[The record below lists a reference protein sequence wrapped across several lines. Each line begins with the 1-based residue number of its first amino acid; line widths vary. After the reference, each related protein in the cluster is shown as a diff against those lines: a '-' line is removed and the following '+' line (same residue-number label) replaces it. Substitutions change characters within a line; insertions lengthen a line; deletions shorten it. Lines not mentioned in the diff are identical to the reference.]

1 MDIRPRLKKI
11 VTMVPICDNVA
22 DIGTDHGYAL
32 ISLIKE
38 DRIKNGIAS
47 DNKKKPL
54 EKARKNATAEGVID
68 SITFRRGNGL
78 ETLEPG
84 EVNGVIVAG
93 MGGQLIKDILE
104 ASMDIVRSL
113 DFVLLQPAQNPEILR
128 EYLYTGPYKVIDE
141 DIIKEDR
148 RFYEYM
154 LIKFDDSE
162 RKDGKEVISF
172 RVGDILPQK
181 NHPLIHEFIDY
192 KIRQLGEIV
201 DKIKPTSKYGELRRL
216 DLETKIDE
224 LRRIRN
230 VC

>member
-1 MDIRPRLKKI
+1 MDIRPRLQKI
-11 VTMVPICDNVA
+11 VTMTPICDSVA

-32 ISLIKE
+32 ISLLKE
-38 DRIKNGIAS
+38 NRIKMGIAS

-54 EKARKNATAEGVID
+54 EKAKKNATAEGVMD

-78 ETLEPG
+78 ETLTPG
-84 EVNGVIVAG
+84 EVNGVIIAG
-93 MGGQLIKDILE
+93 MGGQLIKEILE
-104 ASMDIVRSL
+104 ESLETVKSL
-113 DFVLLQPAQNPEILR
+113 DFVLLQPAQNPEVLR
-128 EYLYTGPYKVIDE
+128 EYLYTGPYRVIDE

-154 LIKFDDSE
+154 LMRFDDGE
-162 RKDGKEVISF
+162 IKEDYENISF
-172 RVGDILPQK
+172 RVGDILPKK

-201 DKIKPTSKYGELRRL
+201 DKIKPASKYGEVRRL
-216 DLETKIDE
+216 ELESKIDE

>member
-1 MDIRPRLKKI
+1 MDIRPRLQKI
-11 VTMVPICDNVA
+11 VTMTPICDSVA

-32 ISLIKE
+32 ISLLKE
-38 DRIKNGIAS
+38 NRIKSGIAS

-54 EKARKNATAEGVID
+54 EKARRNATAEGVMD

-78 ETLEPG
+78 ETLTPG
-84 EVNGVIVAG
+84 EVNGVIIAG
-93 MGGQLIKDILE
+93 MGGQLIKEILE
-104 ASMDIVRSL
+104 GSLEIVKSL
-113 DFVLLQPAQNPEILR
+113 DFVLLQPAQNPEVLR

-141 DIIKEDR
+141 DVIKEDR

-154 LIKFDDSE
+154 LMRFDDGE
-162 RKDGKEVISF
+162 IKEDYENISF
-172 RVGDILPQK
+172 RVGDILPKK

-201 DKIKPTSKYGELRRL
+201 DKIKPASKYGEVRRL
-216 DLETKIDE
+216 ELESKIDE